1 MTADVFSSTRHLTVT
16 LQVNTDITGTYV
28 HENNHRDTVSLN
40 RRNSIVSVV
49 SDKGV
54 ISRESTVTNGKMISE
69 QWQKTRWKARITAYM
84 KPHPR
89 ICLKGLPNIR
99 QKLEPGTPYSSLTS
113 PSLLLSINPQ
123 HSPWEPRNWPSDTPC
138 FKEFHSSSSYSR
150 KPTPRS

>member
-1 MTADVFSSTRHLTVT
+1 MQRDSRRVFLYKTPYCYT

-69 QWQKTRWKARITAYM
+69 Q
-84 KPHPR
+84 
-89 ICLKGLPNIR
+89 
-99 QKLEPGTPYSSLTS
+99 
-113 PSLLLSINPQ
+113 
-123 HSPWEPRNWPSDTPC
+123 
-138 FKEFHSSSSYSR
+138 
-150 KPTPRS
+150 

>member
-69 QWQKTRWKARITAYM
+69 Q
-84 KPHPR
+84 
-89 ICLKGLPNIR
+89 
-99 QKLEPGTPYSSLTS
+99 
-113 PSLLLSINPQ
+113 
-123 HSPWEPRNWPSDTPC
+123 
-138 FKEFHSSSSYSR
+138 
-150 KPTPRS
+150 